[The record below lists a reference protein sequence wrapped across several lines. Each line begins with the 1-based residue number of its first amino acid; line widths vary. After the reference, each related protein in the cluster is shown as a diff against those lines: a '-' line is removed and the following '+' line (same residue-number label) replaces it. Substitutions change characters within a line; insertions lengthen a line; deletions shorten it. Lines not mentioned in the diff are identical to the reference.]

1 MELTILLGTLFVL
14 LAIGVPV
21 AFALGVSSVATF
33 FLLDI
38 PLVVPFQRMAAGM
51 NVFAL
56 MAIPFFIFAGDLM
69 HRAGIAE
76 RLIRLADAALG
87 RTRGGLGQVD
97 VGASMLFGAV
107 SGSAIASVS
116 AIGSAL
122 GPMMREKGYDADYV
136 VNVSASSA
144 ITGLLIPPS
153 HNMIIYAAAAGVSIS
168 LADLF
173 LAGIVPG
180 VLTGLSLM
188 VAAWAV
194 AVRRGYPRGTF
205 PGFRAFALAA
215 IAAIP
220 GLIAALI
227 IVLGVLSGVFTA
239 TESSSIAVI
248 YTIAVALFVYR
259 SLTWELFVLA
269 TTAAVRT
276 TAMVMIIIG
285 AAAAF
290 GWLLAILQVP
300 EQLAQLLLGITENP
314 LILLLLINVVLLILG
329 TFMDMAPLIIITTP
343 IFLPMATDL
352 GMDPVHFGIV
362 LILNLGIGLVT
373 PPVGSVLFVGCAIGG
388 ISIEQTVRTMWPF
401 YLALLVALGLVTY
414 IPAVSLWIP
423 GLAAAAAIR

>member
-1 MELTILLGTLFVL
+1 MELTVLLVTLFVL

-21 AFALGVSSVATF
+21 AFALGAASLLTF

-38 PLVVPFQRMAAGM
+38 PLVVPFQRMASGM

-56 MAIPFFIFAGDLM
+56 MAIPFFVFAGDLM

-76 RLIRLADAALG
+76 RLIRVADAALG
-87 RTRGGLGQVD
+87 RMRGGLGQVD

-122 GPMMREKGYDADYV
+122 GPMMREKGYDPDYV
-136 VNVSASSA
+136 VNVSATSA

-180 VLTGLSLM
+180 VLTGVLLM
-188 VAAWAV
+188 IAAWLV
-194 AVRRGYPRGTF
+194 AVRRGYPRGSF
-205 PGFRAFALAA
+205 PGIRAFAVAA

-220 GLIAALI
+220 GLVAALI

-239 TESSSIAVI
+239 TESSSVAVI

-259 SLTWELFVLA
+259 SLTWELFIQA

-285 AAAAF
+285 AAASF

-300 EQLAQLLLGITENP
+300 EQLAQLLRAITENP
-314 LILLLLINVVLLILG
+314 LLLLLLINLVLLILG

-343 IFLPMATDL
+343 IFLPMASDL
-352 GMDPVHFGIV
+352 GMDPVQFGIM

-373 PPVGSVLFVGCAIGG
+373 PPVGSVLFVSCAIGG

-401 YLALLVALGLVTY
+401 YLALLVALGFVAY
-414 IPAVSLWIP
+414 VPAVSLWMP
-423 GLAAAAAIR
+423 GLAN